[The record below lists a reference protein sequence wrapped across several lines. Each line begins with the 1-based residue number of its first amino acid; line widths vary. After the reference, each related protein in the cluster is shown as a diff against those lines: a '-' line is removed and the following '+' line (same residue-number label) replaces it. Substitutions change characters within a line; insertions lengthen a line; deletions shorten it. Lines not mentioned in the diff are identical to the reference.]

1 MNQST
6 NEFQRG
12 WHVLLGCFIGI
23 GVSLVSLMY
32 YSWGIWIKPFQ
43 EEFGWTRAEIGL
55 GQGLT
60 TLAIVVGA
68 PFAGGLIDK
77 IGLKKMATI
86 SLFLYGVCIYLF
98 SLMSGS
104 LWMFYLL
111 SLVMAFA
118 ALPSTP
124 IGFTRAVNAWY
135 DKNRGLALGISLTST
150 GIGGFLIPKFLTPYV
165 GENGWRDGYFLLF
178 LIVMIAIPF
187 VWFLLRDQPPE
198 DDETT
203 TTRNIKKVGL
213 TLNEAAKTQTFWKLA
228 TIFFLISVAVI
239 GLIPSFIPLL
249 QDAGMSPK
257 EAGGFAAYLG
267 LSVMIGRLLTGFL
280 IDRFF
285 APYVLAIV
293 FTIVACGCVA
303 LGLGGI
309 QYALLAAIALG
320 LAIGAEVDLI
330 GYFAAKYF
338 GLKNYGSIYGAMYS
352 IFSLGAIL
360 SPIMAGYIWDRTGNY
375 NLALFIAAILVMLAV
390 VVGFF
395 LPKFSS
401 AQVKQST
408 TAVDL

>member
-1 MNQST
+1 L
-6 NEFQRG
+6 ER
-12 WHVLLGCFIGI
+12 W
-23 GVSLVSLMY
+23 
-32 YSWGIWIKPFQ
+32 
-43 EEFGWTRAEIGL
+43 
-55 GQGLT
+55 
-60 TLAIVVGA
+60 
-68 PFAGGLIDK
+68 
-77 IGLKKMATI
+77 
-86 SLFLYGVCIYLF
+86 LF
-98 SLMSGS
+98 
-104 LWMFYLL
+104 
-111 SLVMAFA
+111 
-118 ALPSTP
+118 
-124 IGFTRAVNAWY
+124 FTFPNCY
-135 DKNRGLALGISLTST
+135 D
-150 GIGGFLIPKFLTPYV
+150 
-165 GENGWRDGYFLLF
+165 
-178 LIVMIAIPF
+178 
-187 VWFLLRDQPPE
+187 
-198 DDETT
+198 
-203 TTRNIKKVGL
+203 